1 MGKVENPLAGILKKQ
16 RRWVNQAL
24 IAAVF
29 SSILMSGCQALAAGG
44 ATVQEDLPVVGSY
57 GNLKQWIEKAASNA
71 GGYGGHKG
79 GVAMEA
85 AQPATKANTGWAE
98 RRTVMSAPTSAPPA
112 PAADMPAGADSSGAK
127 RDHSTTNVQV
137 EGVDEADIVKTDG
150 EYIYQVN
157 NRRVIIAKAHPAGEL
172 AITSVIKFDNAFFA
186 PREIYVDAKHLIVI
200 GSGRDEAF
208 PVPYEG
214 TSTEKR
220 AMIVPPYRPYQ
231 GTVKAIIYDIA
242 DKAHPQKLRETTL
255 EGNYVSSRKIGSSL
269 YLIAN
274 RYLGVNLPEKETPEV
289 LPWYKDTATGADKA
303 RIGYDQIRC
312 FPDFMEPNYLIVAAV
327 NIENPKESPQLS
339 TYLGSGETVY
349 ASTKNLYVALHTYR
363 GPVFRIMGGERAW
376 PQTAPEE
383 KTRVFKF
390 ALEGAKTRYVGM
402 GEAPGRVLNQFSMD
416 EKDGFFRIATTVGS
430 PWAQGDETSKNN
442 LYVLDESLKPSGKL
456 EGIAPGEQIYSV
468 RFMGDRAYMVTFR
481 TVDPLFVIDLKDP
494 KSPRILGKLKIPG
507 YSNYMHPYDDNHII
521 GFGKDTI
528 EQSITDNEGRVI
540 GTNAYYQGMKMAIFD
555 VSDVEHPVEKHVA
568 FIGDRG
574 TDSELLHN
582 HRALLFSKE
591 KNLLAFPVQLME
603 VDKQTGAAS
612 GEKPSPVPA
621 YGSFAFQG
629 AYVYTVGLEKG
640 FELRGRITHLSD
652 EDYQKAGQ
660 YYYDSEKFVS
670 RILYIGD
677 SLYTLSNRMIKA
689 HGMDALEQRGNLAIP
704 GE

>member
-1 MGKVENPLAGILKKQ
+1 MGILKKQ
-16 RRWVNQAL
+16 KRWVSRAL
-24 IAAVF
+24 IAAIF
-29 SSILMSGCQALAAGG
+29 SSVLMSGCQALAAGG
-44 ATVQEDLPVVGSY
+44 STDQEGLPVVGSY
-57 GNLKQWIEKAASNA
+57 GNLKRWVEKAAAHANR
-71 GGYGGHKG
+71 YKG
-79 GVAMEA
+79 GAAPEA
-85 AQPATKANTGWAE
+85 AQSATKANAGWAE
-98 RRTVMSAPTSAPPA
+98 RRAVTSAPSAQA
-112 PAADMPAGADSSGAK
+112 PSADRPSGAEASVAK
-127 RDHSTTNVQV
+127 RDYSTTNVQV

-150 EYIYQVN
+150 GYIYQVN
-157 NRRVIIAKAHPAGEL
+157 NRRVIIAKAHPVGQL
-172 AITSVIKFDNAFFA
+172 AIASVITFDDAFFA
-186 PREIYVDAKHLIVI
+186 PREIYVDAEHLIVI

-208 PVPYEG
+208 FVPTDG
-214 TSTEKR
+214 TAKR
-220 AMIVPPYRPYQ
+220 AMIAPPYRPYQ
-231 GTVKAIIYDIA
+231 GTVKAIVYDIA
-242 DKAHPQKLRETTL
+242 NKAHPQKLRETIL
-255 EGNYVSSRKIGSSL
+255 EGNYVSSRKIGASL

-274 RYLGVNLPEKETPEV
+274 RYLGVSLPEKETPEV
-289 LPWYKDTATGADKA
+289 LPWYKDTATGAEKA

-327 NIENPKESPQLS
+327 NTENPKESPHLS
-339 TYLGSGETVY
+339 TYLGAGETVY

-383 KTRVFKF
+383 KTRLFKF

-430 PWAQGDETSKNN
+430 PWAQGADTSKNN
-442 LYVLDESLKPSGKL
+442 LYILDESLKPVGKL

-468 RFMGDRAYMVTFR
+468 RFMGEKAYMVTFR
-481 TVDPLFVIDLKDP
+481 TVDPLFVIDLKEP
-494 KSPRILGKLKIPG
+494 KAPRILGKLKIPG
-507 YSNYMHPYDDNHII
+507 YSNYLHPYDDNHII

-528 EQSITDNEGRVI
+528 EQSITDHEGRVI
-540 GTNAYYQGMKMAIFD
+540 GTNAYYQGMKMALFD

-574 TDSELLHN
+574 TDSELLYD

-591 KNLLAFPVQLME
+591 KRLLAFPVQLME
-603 VDKQTGAAS
+603 VDKPTGAPS
-612 GEKPSPVPA
+612 GEKVSPVPA
-621 YGSFAFQG
+621 YGTFAFQG

-660 YYYDSEKFVS
+660 YYYDSEKFVN
-670 RILYIGD
+670 RILFIND

-689 HGMDALEQRGNLAIP
+689 HGMDTLEERGNLAIP